1 MVHADRNNLRF
12 LVLCLFGDEV
22 LCCYLCTSYVELYT
36 DDPLF
41 LHLFLQVSL
50 GFLVLFLTLIIRVH
64 LG

>member
-1 MVHADRNNLRF
+1 MVHAHRNNLRF
-12 LVLCLFGDEV
+12 LVLCWFGDEV
-22 LCCYLCTSYVELYT
+22 LCCYPCTYVELYT

-50 GFLVLFLTLIIRVH
+50 AFLVLFLTFIIRVQ